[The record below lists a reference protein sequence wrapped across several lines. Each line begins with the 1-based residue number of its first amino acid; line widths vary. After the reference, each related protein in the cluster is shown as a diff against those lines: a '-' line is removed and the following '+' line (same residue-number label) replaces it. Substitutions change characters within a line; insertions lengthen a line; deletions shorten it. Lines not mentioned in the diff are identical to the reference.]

1 MHSIVDMPSR
11 NMGQLKDRL
20 DRVRKEV
27 RAALLAAGRSEE
39 ETMIVAVSKKQPASS
54 IEALF
59 KAGQKDFGENY
70 VQDAVDKIDEL
81 KKLGLRWHFIGQIQS
96 NKTRIIA
103 ECFQWVH
110 TVDRIKIAARL
121 NEQRPAHAPPLKVCI
136 QVNQSREPQKG
147 GVDESKISDLAH
159 AVMEMP
165 ALKLRGLMTMPLL
178 SSKIKDTA
186 SFFEHLRVLKQRLA
200 EEGVSLDTL
209 SMGMSADMNLAIAHG
224 ATIVRIGTAI
234 FGPRG
239 KTEV

>member
-1 MHSIVDMPSR
+1 MHSIVDTPSQ

-27 RAALLAAGRSEE
+27 RAALLAAGRSEK
-39 ETMIVAVSKKQPASS
+39 ETTIVAVSKKQPASS

-81 KKLGLRWHFIGQIQS
+81 KKLDLRWHFIGQIQS

-103 ECFQWVH
+103 ECFHWVH

-165 ALKLRGLMTMPLL
+165 ARKLRGLMTMPLL
-178 SSKIKDTA
+178 SSKTKDTA